1 MGIARFVAPAFF
13 KKYQKVIFIV
23 YGLIWMVFSILRW
36 HETYLREHHEM
47 AIFMLLIPI
56 PFFLLLWVFEQWKR
70 MRDLENQKN
79 QAELAMLK
87 NQINPHFLFN
97 TLNNLYGLCVEKSD
111 AAPEVVLKLSDMMRY
126 TIYEGR
132 KKEVS
137 VSQEVAYV
145 ENFLELHKIRHR
157 QLPKIDFSVS
167 VSEDKLISP
176 LLFIVPVENAFKHG
190 VEKLAEE
197 AFVSIT
203 LDSNQEKLR
212 LEVENNFDLSSQSTA
227 PGIGLE
233 NLKRRLELTYPGSHT
248 LQITQKNGIY
258 TLVLEILWSR

>member
-1 MGIARFVAPAFF
+1 
-13 KKYQKVIFIV
+13 
-23 YGLIWMVFSILRW
+23 
-36 HETYLREHHEM
+36 
-47 AIFMLLIPI
+47 
-56 PFFLLLWVFEQWKR
+56 
-70 MRDLENQKN
+70 
-79 QAELAMLK
+79 
-87 NQINPHFLFN
+87 
-97 TLNNLYGLCVEKSD
+97 
-111 AAPEVVLKLSDMMRY
+111 
-126 TIYEGR
+126 
-132 KKEVS
+132 
-137 VSQEVAYV
+137 
-145 ENFLELHKIRHR
+145 
-157 QLPKIDFSVS
+157 
-167 VSEDKLISP
+167 
-176 LLFIVPVENAFKHG
+176 VENAFKHG